1 MDAAT
6 ILALKLVRLAGSGS
20 YSGRER
26 QGMKPAKESLVD
38 TWERTERATL
48 IGKLLT
54 TVDLIAAIL
63 AIRIPVTS
71 PLLVDALARAALDLA
86 GWALGVDHWLAAA
99 LLEGLIRLV
108 RAVCVVIAH
117 PADGDAGGG
126 AALELVGPAGGWGA
140 VKLIAAVATVIL
152 AVAHE
157 IPGDAAATGAS
168 ELIRAARYIAY

>member
-1 MDAAT
+1 
-6 ILALKLVRLAGSGS
+6 
-20 YSGRER
+20 
-26 QGMKPAKESLVD
+26 MKPAKASLVD
-38 TWERTERATL
+38 TWERTERAVLT
-48 IGKLLT
+48 GKLLT

-63 AIRIPVTS
+63 AVRIPVTS
-71 PLLVDALARAALDLA
+71 PLLVDALAGAALDLA

-140 VKLIAAVATVIL
+140 VKLVAAVATVIL
-152 AVAHE
+152 AIAHE

-168 ELIRAARYIAY
+168 ELIRAARYVAY